1 MIHQFSNDIMT
12 HDDGIPTPYDAMR
25 SSPIR
30 HRVIHEHQTG
40 KAVWTFWWPSV
51 PELRV
56 LITLGSE
63 ALECFKD
70 LDRGLARP

>member
-1 MIHQFSNDIMT
+1 MTHQFSNDIMT
-12 HDDGIPTPYDAMR
+12 HNNDIPTPYDAMG
-25 SSPIR
+25 SSPIQ
-30 HRVIHEHQTG
+30 HRVIHEHQKG
-40 KAVWTFWWPSV
+40 KAVRTFWWPSV

-63 ALECFKD
+63 ALECSKD

>member
-1 MIHQFSNDIMT
+1 MTNQYSNDTIT
-12 HDDGIPTPYDAMR
+12 PYHDITTPYDAMG

-30 HRVIHEHQTG
+30 HWVIHEHQKG
-40 KAVWTFWWPSV
+40 KAVQTFWWPSV

-63 ALECFKD
+63 ALERSKD
-70 LDRGLARP
+70 